1 MKIKVEQE
9 FDYPLETLLRA
20 REERY
25 KHLDKFPE
33 LKNVTIVEENQ
44 AGDILTQVRHISIA
58 ESMPGALSSIMPADA
73 AKLIESSEFKTSE
86 NLHTF
91 EVIPGGGLD
100 IFKITGV
107 SSYYPLDGDRSGRNY
122 QIEIKSKVFLAGP
135 MIEGAIADVYK
146 KNLEKDKASIAHFI
160 ELLAEEEAEAGNAGN
175 TDTGP
180 SEPAASSES

>member
-33 LKNVTIVEENQ
+33 LKNVSVVEEERS
-44 AGDILTQVRHISIA
+44 GDVLRQVRHISIA
-58 ESMPGALSSIMPADA
+58 ESMPAGLASVMPADA
-73 AKLIESSEFKTSE
+73 AKLVESSEFKESE

-91 EVIPGGGLD
+91 EVKPGGGLD

-107 SSYYPLDGDRSGRNY
+107 SRYYTLDAGRSGRNY
-122 QIEIKSKVFLAGP
+122 EIEIKSKVFLAGP

-160 ELLAEEEAEAGNAGN
+160 ELLEKE
-175 TDTGP
+175 TGSSGP
-180 SEPAASSES
+180 EPAVSPES